1 MNKQQA
7 TFELTPADLT
17 LKHPELGTG
26 PIPTDMYWQPEFY
39 DREMEAIYKR
49 AWLCVGRVEQV
60 KAPGDFFVKEIKTFD
75 MSVIVARAKD
85 DVVRAFYNV
94 CQHRGNRIFDGREGS
109 VAQVVCPY
117 HGWRY
122 ALDGTLASVPDAER
136 FVPPVAPAARSLK
149 AVHLDPG

>member
-60 KAPGDFFVKEIKTFD
+60 KAPGDFFVKEIKTFMIFD
-75 MSVIVARAKD
+75 RWGNQVFGREAFQPNDPNYGWDGNFEGRPLNAAVF
-85 DVVRAFYNV
+85 AFYAEV
-94 CQHRGNRIFDGREGS
+94 EFVDGWIEMIEG
-109 VAQVVCPY
+109 
-117 HGWRY
+117 
-122 ALDGTLASVPDAER
+122 DITLMR
-136 FVPPVAPAARSLK
+136 
-149 AVHLDPG
+149 